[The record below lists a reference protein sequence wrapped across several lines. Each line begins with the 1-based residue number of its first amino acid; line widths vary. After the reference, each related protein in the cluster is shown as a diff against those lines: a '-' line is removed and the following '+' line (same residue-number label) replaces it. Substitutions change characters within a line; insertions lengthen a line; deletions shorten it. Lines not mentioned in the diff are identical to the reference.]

1 MFCMVDRNDIRR
13 DQATQDEYL
22 DSTRIHPDDYDLA
35 KKIAR
40 DAIDVDREGDDST
53 NYVKLLM
60 ENPKKLEDIG
70 NLIILFSSSS
80 SFFNLVFF
88 DL

>member
-1 MFCMVDRNDIRR
+1 LKRR

-60 ENPKKLEDIG
+60 EDPKKLEDIG
-70 NLIILFSSSS
+70 IEFVLFIL
-80 SFFNLVFF
+80 V
-88 DL
+88 